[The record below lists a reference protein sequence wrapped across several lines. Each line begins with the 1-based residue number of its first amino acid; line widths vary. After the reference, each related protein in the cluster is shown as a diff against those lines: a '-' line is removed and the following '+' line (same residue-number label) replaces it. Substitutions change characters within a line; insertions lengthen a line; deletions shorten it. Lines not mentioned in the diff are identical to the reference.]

1 MSNLHYAHT
10 EKNQNYAND
19 SIANQGELSK
29 KELFKVAEEELRET
43 ENSRKECLRQLKH
56 WIEQNDDIR
65 NCIMGKLA
73 QKPSIREFY
82 KGSWHN
88 SPVNPWHPSL

>member
-1 MSNLHYAHT
+1 MSTQLIMSNSQYVRG
-10 EKNQNYAND
+10 EKTQNYAND
-19 SIANQGELSK
+19 SIANQGALSK
-29 KELFKVAEEELRET
+29 KELFKVAERELRET

-73 QKPSIREFY
+73 QKR
-82 KGSWHN
+82 
-88 SPVNPWHPSL
+88 

>member
-1 MSNLHYAHT
+1 MSTQLIMSNLHYAHT

-82 KGSWHN
+82 KGS
-88 SPVNPWHPSL
+88 